1 MQCKGIIVKIDSYLA
16 SIPLLSE
23 NNTTHNNEFNE
34 TLTLVNTELEFEKQK
49 LRLLMKS
56 DGIFYEAVIVQ
67 NQNKVYTFDK
77 SDNSQKLIN
86 FTCARVYQGNVIDDI
101 YSINSIEGL
110 VVAVFRRTGEKLQ
123 LISVA

>member
-101 YSINSIEGL
+101 YSINSIEDL

>member
-1 MQCKGIIVKIDSYLA
+1 VK
-16 SIPLLSE
+16 
-23 NNTTHNNEFNE
+23 
-34 TLTLVNTELEFEKQK
+34 TELEFEKQK

-86 FTCARVYQGNVIDDI
+86 FTGARVYQGNVIDDI
-101 YSINSIEGL
+101 YSINSIEDF